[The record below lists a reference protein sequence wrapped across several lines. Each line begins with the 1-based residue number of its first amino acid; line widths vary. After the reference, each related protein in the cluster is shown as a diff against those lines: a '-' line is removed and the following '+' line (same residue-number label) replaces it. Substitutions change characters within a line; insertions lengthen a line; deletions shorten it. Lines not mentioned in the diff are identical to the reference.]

1 MSCMLSPFLGLLLC
15 LSRGTYVKCNDA
27 GRIAGC
33 AATIIPNTC
42 ASYLTGPD
50 LGNRICLL
58 PSVGI
63 STSDLV
69 GKWSSYSNPTQKQ
82 KLHHLIQVCFT
93 FFMLITKPKAIG
105 SSKAVARCFLTS
117 SFIGAMT
124 SMSSRYR
131 MGLIPSSRLLQ
142 LVSLVLWIWKVHCS
156 DRKGGTWMSTA
167 NLSSER
173 PQTSCDGSIAEQT
186 GRCLWDPIWSSNLTC
201 IRGPWLSR

>member
-1 MSCMLSPFLGLLLC
+1 MLRRLQAALGNWCASVSPVGSTVHLFTLPDNRYPIPIQMRWSPLSDSNALSEEVCHCIFPPLLSTKSNLAPCHGSPPAMSCMLSPFLGLLLC

-93 FFMLITKPKAIG
+93 FFML
-105 SSKAVARCFLTS
+105 
-117 SFIGAMT
+117 
-124 SMSSRYR
+124 
-131 MGLIPSSRLLQ
+131 LQ
-142 LVSLVLWIWKVHCS
+142 LVSLVL
-156 DRKGGTWMSTA
+156 
-167 NLSSER
+167 
-173 PQTSCDGSIAEQT
+173 
-186 GRCLWDPIWSSNLTC
+186 
-201 IRGPWLSR
+201 